1 MSVTVFG
8 SLIGVWNSDAM
19 KMLRREF
26 LERTFAESPF
36 TTEFFAQRG
45 AYLQATDQLLGTN
58 WRNILPEA
66 ASFHDEFYPFTKR
79 LPSDRDELNLSST

>member
-1 MSVTVFG
+1 MDRSLGQSYAGTKAIETVE
-8 SLIGVWNSDAM
+8 VAQ
-19 KMLRREF
+19 EF